1 MKSDL
6 VMTAYPSVVA
16 GALALPASDWRSAAN
31 LIDHTLLK
39 PEATRNQVIALCQE
53 AARYGFHAVMVNPAN
68 VALAAIQLRRTPV
81 RVGTVVGFPLG
92 ANLTSTKI
100 AEADSALRNGAHEL
114 DMVMNIGALKSGER
128 VLVSTEMRSLTRLA
142 HERGAI
148 LKVILE
154 NTLLSQEEK
163 ILACVLAAEVGVDFV
178 KTSTGMGD
186 SGATHSDVALMR
198 GVVGLNIGVKAAGG
212 IRTAAQFM
220 DMLDA
225 GANRIGTSSS
235 VQIVQEL
242 GAELN
247 GSG

>member
-6 VMTAYPSVVA
+6 LMSVYPSVVA
-16 GALALPASDWRSAAN
+16 GALALPASDWRSAAK

-39 PEATRNQVIALCQE
+39 PEATRNQIVALCHE
-53 AARYGFHAVMVNPAN
+53 AVRFGFHAVMVNPVN
-68 VALAAIQLRRTPV
+68 VALAAVHLRGTPV
-81 RVGTVVGFPLG
+81 KVGTVVGFPLG
-92 ANLTSTKI
+92 ANLTSTKL
-100 AEADSALRNGAHEL
+100 AEADAALRNGAHEL

-128 VLVSTEMRSLTRLA
+128 VLVRTEMHSLTRLA
-142 HERGAI
+142 HERGAL

-154 NTLLSQEEK
+154 NSLLSQEEK

-178 KTSTGMGD
+178 KTSTGLAE
-186 SGATHSDVALMR
+186 SGATHGDVALMR

-242 GAELN
+242 GAP
-247 GSG
+247 SDC